1 LELLLPR
8 HVSRADVSRDN
19 VLKGY
24 DISRGTLLEIL
35 PNRENSATNLE
46 ENDVSRGPNVS
57 GQLAITFSERE
68 LEVLCTPDSYRTR
81 PPRSL
86 PPLHPLQLSLLI
98 KLHNTIDLS
107 IRMHMILS

>member
-1 LELLLPR
+1 LLLPR

-19 VLKGY
+19 VLKGF
-24 DISRGTLLEIL
+24 DISRGTLEIL
-35 PNRENSATNLE
+35 PNRKNSATNLE

-57 GQLAITFSERE
+57 GQLAITFSGKE
-68 LEVLCTPDSYRTR
+68 LEVLCSPDTYRTR